1 VDVLI
6 LECLLIEP
14 LLGFVLVGGVL
25 TLGLALI
32 KMVLMLASTCDEDI
46 TPMHTMHGP
55 MTRASA

>member
-32 KMVLMLASTCDEDI
+32 EMVLMLASTCDEDI
-46 TPMHTMHGP
+46 TPMHTMHIP
-55 MTRASA
+55 MT